1 MMRKT
6 VKTAL
11 LFSSAALIVACGG
24 NNKKSENAMT
34 DKNADKGLSLAEM
47 DTTVRPQ
54 DDFYNYVN
62 GTWAK
67 TAKIPAD
74 KPTWGSFHILR
85 EKTDENCLLILDNL
99 LKENFAQ
106 GTEGQKIKDLYES
119 FIDWKK
125 RDAEGLKPI
134 EGLLTKI
141 DNIKTLADLQKYLEE
156 VTPEGENPIC
166 AWGVYADMKDSNMNT
181 VYLGNFS
188 IGMGRDYYQKDNKE
202 NTEALQKYQDYV
214 MAIFKVLKDDKAAEK
229 AKQMVNFERSVAK
242 LMLTNEEDRNPNLS
256 YNPQTMAE
264 LSKLVKNINLPQ
276 LLKNVGVNTDKVV
289 VSEIRL
295 YKQYD
300 KFINE
305 KNLPLIKDYLKYQL
319 VADNASNLTKEL
331 DELSFNFYS
340 KELQGQ
346 QEQRPMNKRALSVI
360 NGILGEAFG
369 KLYVEKYFPP
379 KAKEEM
385 VTLVD
390 YLKKSFA
397 QHIKDVTWMSDATK
411 EKALAKLNKFTVKV
425 GYPDKWE
432 DYSKLTIEPAAKSV
446 YYTNLQRVNEWA
458 YQKSLEKVG
467 KPVDKT
473 KWGMSPQT
481 VNAYYNPLYNE
492 IVFPAAILQPPFFN
506 FEADPAVNFG
516 GIGAVIG
523 HEMTHGFDD
532 SGAEFDGD
540 GNLQN
545 WWTPEDKKN
554 FENATKALAKQY
566 DQYEPVKGVFV
577 NGTFTSG
584 ENIADL
590 GGVNIAFDAL
600 QMYLKDKGNVDK
612 ISNFTQDQRF
622 FISWGTVWRTLS
634 TDKYLTNQVKTDPHS
649 PGYFRSFGPLV
660 NVDAWYK
667 AFDVK
672 EGDKLYKKPEE
683 RIKIW

>member
-1 MMRKT
+1 MRKT

-134 EGLLTKI
+134 EGLLAKI

-214 MAIFKVLKDDKAAEK
+214 MAIFKVLKDEKAAEK
-229 AKQMVNFERSVAK
+229 AKQMVDFERSVAK

-346 QEQRPMNKRALSVI
+346 QEQRQMNKRALSVI

-660 NVDAWYK
+660 NVEAWYK

-672 EGDKLYKKPEE
+672 EGDKLYKKPED